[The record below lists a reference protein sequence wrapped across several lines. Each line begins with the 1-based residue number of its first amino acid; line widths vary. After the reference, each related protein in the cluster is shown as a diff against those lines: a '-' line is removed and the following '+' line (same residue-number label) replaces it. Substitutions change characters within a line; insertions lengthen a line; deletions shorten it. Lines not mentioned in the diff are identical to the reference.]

1 MAEIRIDAEKCTGCG
16 ACVDV
21 CNVTHVYKMQEKIAV
36 VSSER
41 RCWQCGQCVAV
52 CPVDAIEHS
61 DFPLEDCLP
70 VEKFS
75 DKEIEQMNAIM
86 QSRRSVRVFKNKP
99 VERSVIEDLIK
110 KASGAPSAKN
120 RQAVDWIAVDDPDK
134 IASLREKTIAV
145 LGNAAKE
152 LRIKAEDSSVD
163 ESLQRQ
169 HLMYAKSLEYLE
181 RRQER
186 GEDALFYD
194 APVLLLVHVPEGE
207 FGEADAVYAGYG
219 LMLAAHL
226 EGLGSCQIGYFSVAL
241 RQDGSLQD
249 EVGVPEGREIKLAMI
264 IGYEKYRYRR
274 EIPRRMPD
282 VKWVG

>member
-1 MAEIRIDAEKCTGCG
+1 MSAIKINVEKCIGCG

-21 CNVTHVYKMQEKIAV
+21 CNVTHVYKMQEEKAV

-52 CPVDAIEHS
+52 CPVDAIEHA
-61 DFPLEDCLP
+61 DFPLEKCPP
-70 VEKFS
+70 VEKFT
-75 DKEIEQMNAIM
+75 DTEIERMNAVM

-99 VERSVIEDLIK
+99 VERSVIEDLIR

-120 RQAVDWIAVDDPDK
+120 RQAVDWIAMDEPDK

-145 LGNAAKE
+145 LGDVAKE
-152 LRIKAEDSSVD
+152 LRIKAEGPDLD
-163 ESLQRQ
+163 EALQRQ
-169 HLMYAKSLEYLE
+169 HLMYAKSLEFLE

-186 GEDALFYD
+186 GEDALFYN
-194 APVLLLVHVPEGE
+194 APVLLLAHVPNGE

-226 EGLGSCQIGYFSVAL
+226 RGLGSCQIGYFGVAL
-241 RQDGSLQD
+241 DQDMSLQN

-264 IGYEKYRYRR
+264 IGYQKYRYRR

>member
-1 MAEIRIDAEKCTGCG
+1 MAEIKIDSEKCTGCG

-21 CNVTHVYKMQEKIAV
+21 CNVTHVYKMQEKKAI

-61 DFPLEDCLP
+61 DFPLEECPPIAKYAD
-70 VEKFS
+70 E
-75 DKEIEQMNAIM
+75 EIARMDAVM

-99 VERSVIEDLIK
+99 VERSVIEDLVK

-120 RQAVDWIAVDDPDK
+120 RQAVDWIAIDDVEK
-134 IASLREKTIAV
+134 IASLREQTIAV
-145 LGNAAKE
+145 LVEAARE
-152 LRIKAEDSSVD
+152 LRVKAED
-163 ESLQRQ
+163 ESLSEASQREN
-169 HLMYAKSLEYLE
+169 LMYAKSLEFLQ
-181 RRQER
+181 RRQDR

-194 APVLLLVHVPEGE
+194 APVLLLAHVPEGE

-226 EGLGSCQIGYFSVAL
+226 QGLGTCQIGYFGVAL
-241 RQDGSLQD
+241 DQDASLQD

-264 IGYEKYRYRR
+264 IGYQKYRYRR

-282 VKWVG
+282 VKWVE